1 MEQANLPRLRP
12 MGLADMLDT
21 AFRLYRR
28 HFLTFVGIVALLQ
41 VPMAIVQ
48 FLAQLPYTQALQ
60 RFATRPLSPGP
71 SGSIFDIL
79 PFGQLITYYALL
91 VVLSIVQYLLVY
103 NLMTGALANAISRS
117 YFGQPISIVSAYRF
131 GARRLLALIGASLAP
146 FLLFLLVFGLVG
158 GCAFGLAWAI
168 GLRPGGEPSPALT
181 FVALFGLIGLALLLG
196 LAALLLY
203 VRLLLTTQAIV
214 LEGRGSLDGLRRSW
228 RLVGM
233 SFWRSLGIVLLVYI
247 FASLISTVV
256 QFPLLALAAASGF
269 VFNNLGLS
277 QGLNILATYAVLIL
291 ILPLQ
296 FIIFTLLYYDLR
308 MRKEGYDLELLA
320 EQATV

>member
-1 MEQANLPRLRP
+1 MEQPNPPRLRP

-48 FLAQLPYTQALQ
+48 FLAQLPYAQALQ
-60 RFATRPLSPGP
+60 RMAARPLSPGP
-71 SGSIFDIL
+71 GTSVFDIF
-79 PFGQLITYYALL
+79 PFGQLLAYYGLL
-91 VVLSIVQYLLVY
+91 VALSVVQYLLVY
-103 NLMTGALANAISRS
+103 NLMTGALANAIARS
-117 YFGQPISIVSAYRF
+117 YFGQPISIMSAYRF
-131 GARRLLALIGASLAP
+131 GAGRLLALIGASLAP
-146 FLLFLLVFGLVG
+146 FLLFLLAFGLAA
-158 GCAFGLAWAI
+158 GCAFGVLWSI
-168 GLRPGGEPSPALT
+168 GLGADSQPNPVLT
-181 FVALFGLIGLALLLG
+181 FVAVFGLIGLLLVLM

-214 LEGRGSLDGLRRSW
+214 LEGRGPLDGLRRSW

-233 SFWRSLGIVLLVYI
+233 SFWRSLGIVVLVYI

-256 QFPLLALAAASGF
+256 QLPLLALSAASGLA
-269 VFNNLGLS
+269 FNNLALS
-277 QGLNILATYAVLIL
+277 QGLNVLATYAVLIV
-291 ILPLQ
+291 ILPIQ

-320 EQATV
+320 RV